1 MMTTTRT
8 QQSTAPAT
16 PTTPTAL
23 LLAFE
28 LGERVWKLGFTTG
41 MGQRPRIRQIAAGA
55 VDRVLEEIARAKGR
69 LKLPPDAA
77 VVSCYEA
84 GRDGF
89 WLHRWLLAQGVTNHV
104 VDSSSIE
111 VNRRA
116 RRAKTDR
123 LDLAGL
129 LNLLARYLLGDP
141 RVWRVVRVPSV
152 AEEDAR
158 QLHRTWESVQ
168 QDRSRLICRLQG
180 LLVTQGL
187 RLRIDDDFLQRLE
200 TARLW
205 DGTPV
210 PEGLKQRIV
219 RVWTQLALANG
230 QLEELAA
237 ARDALVPDRQTATG
251 RYVDGLPTLR
261 GIGPIGAWVLA
272 TEIFGWR
279 QIQNRRQLGALVGL
293 VPAPYQS
300 GDTSHD
306 QGITRAGNRHVRRL
320 MVQLAWSWVRYQ
332 PDSALAAWYQRRFG
346 SGSKRMRRIGI
357 VALARK
363 LLIALW
369 RYVEHGELPEGAI
382 LKSQVA

>member
-1 MMTTTRT
+1 MMTMTRT
-8 QQSTAPAT
+8 SEFTAVALTGSTI
-16 PTTPTAL
+16 L

-41 MGQRPRIRQIAAGA
+41 LGPRPRVRQVASGA
-55 VDRVLEEIARAKGR
+55 IGHVVEEIARAKRR
-69 LKLPPDAA
+69 LQLPPETP

-84 GRDGF
+84 GRTGF

-129 LNLLARYLLGDP
+129 LNLLARYQLGDQ

-168 QDRSRLICRLQG
+168 QDRSRLIGRLRG
-180 LLVTQGL
+180 LLSTQGL
-187 RLRIDDDFLQRLE
+187 RFRIDGDFLQRLDA
-200 TARLW
+200 ARLW
-205 DGTPV
+205 DGRPI
-210 PEGLKQRIV
+210 PDGLAQRIR
-219 RVWTQLALANG
+219 RVWDQLKLVNTQLKE
-230 QLEELAA
+230 LEA
-237 ARDALVPDRQTATG
+237 ARRTLVPASSTVTC
-251 RYVDGLPTLR
+251 RYVRALPTLR
-261 GIGPIGAWVLA
+261 GIGPIGAWMLA

-300 GDTSHD
+300 GVTNHD
-306 QGITRAGNRHVRRL
+306 QGITRAGNKHVRRL
-320 MVQLAWSWVRYQ
+320 MVELAWSWVRYQ
-332 PDSALAAWYQRRFG
+332 PDSALTQWYRRRFG
-346 SGSKRMRRIGI
+346 SGSRRMRRIGI

-369 RYVEHGELPEGAI
+369 RYGEHGEIPTARR
-382 LKSQVA
+382 